1 MAYVY
6 VLGML
11 ECSFGE
17 WSIYGI
23 YSEIEKLKDDY
34 MYLLTSEDTQIP
46 YCPSEE
52 KRQAFVLRYPLN
64 EFIGIAP
71 EWNDN
76 KLLVDEKLYEIKVD
90 EIWGKEKFIKNEKE
104 EAELIRP

>member
-1 MAYVY
+1 MDYVY

-17 WSIYGI
+17 WSIYGV

-34 MYLLTSEDTQIP
+34 MYLLTSEDTKIP
-46 YCPSEE
+46 CCPSEE

-71 EWNDN
+71 KWNDN

-90 EIWGKEKFIKNEKE
+90 EILWGKEREIDEAIEKVD
-104 EAELIRP
+104 A

>member
-1 MAYVY
+1 
-6 VLGML
+6 
-11 ECSFGE
+11 
-17 WSIYGI
+17 
-23 YSEIEKLKDDY
+23 

-90 EIWGKEKFIKNEKE
+90 EIWRNEK
-104 EAELIRP
+104 